1 MRSAWEKRGHRGWG
15 GVLGLAAVA
24 GLRCTLGPAF
34 AGRRGAGPGLRRLG
48 YACALAELVGD
59 KLPSVPAR
67 TRPLGLVARAI
78 SGALVVSSRRGRRV
92 AASGLILGAATAVA
106 AAFVGQRGRLALTRL
121 LGGGALANAF
131 AGVIEDAAAIALA
144 RRAVG

>member
-1 MRSAWEKRGHRGWG
+1 
-15 GVLGLAAVA
+15 LAAVA

-34 AGRRGAGPGLRRLG
+34 AARTGRRGAGPGLRRLS

-67 TRPLGLVARAI
+67 TRPLGLIARVV
-78 SGALVVSSRRGRRV
+78 SGALVVSSRRGRKV
-92 AASGLILGAATAVA
+92 AAGGRVLGAATAVA
-106 AAFVGQRGRLALTRL
+106 AAFIGQRGRLALTRL

-144 RRAVG
+144 RKAVG